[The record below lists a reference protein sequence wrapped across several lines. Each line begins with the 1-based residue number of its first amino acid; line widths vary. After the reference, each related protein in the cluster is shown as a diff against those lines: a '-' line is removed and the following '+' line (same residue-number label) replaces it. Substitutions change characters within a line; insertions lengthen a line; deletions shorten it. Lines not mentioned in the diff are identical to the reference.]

1 MDVTACHVKKAKQ
14 RGKTSR
20 KVSDSQN
27 KERVVKVEGVGT
39 NTGGR
44 KRKKNIKKKIDVS
57 RLRKERKYK

>member
-44 KRKKNIKKKIDVS
+44 KRKKKYKEENRCVKAEK
-57 RLRKERKYK
+57 RKEV